1 MKFII
6 DMNLAP
12 GWADA
17 LRTGGHEAAHWR
29 DVGDWRAPDKAI
41 LAYAREHGAIVLT
54 QDLDF
59 GDILAATDADSPSV
73 VLLRADNLSVQA
85 GAPKVLAAVAAHEPT
100 LLAGALISIDT
111 QRARLRWLP
120 IRPAQA

>member
-12 GWADA
+12 AWAGA
-17 LRTGGHEAAHWR
+17 LREGGHEAAHWR
-29 DVGDWRAPDKAI
+29 DIGDWHASDKAI
-41 LAYAREHGAIVLT
+41 LDFARERGAVVLT

-59 GDILAATDADSPSV
+59 GDILAATNADSPSV

-85 GAPKVLAAVAAHEPT
+85 GAPKVLAAIAAHEQA
-100 LLAGALISIDT
+100 LLAGALTSIDT